1 MDDSRATTPSISDLP
16 RALRL
21 GAFALPAAVAGAAL
35 FGAAVPPAWG
45 LAPWLVAL
53 FAGALAGGAIA
64 SRAAALLLDAREGPS
79 RPAAPEILAAPAL
92 QVVAGAARPAVS
104 EAVAALAS
112 AALRRHERTLVIEG
126 KAGLALHRELGG
138 APRRGLVECLSESA
152 PVSGLV
158 QETARAGLGL
168 LSYGLEECVPDWSRL
183 GRVLAAARPQFDRL
197 ILAFAN
203 EGPAG
208 LRRSLDGAA
217 VDARWAGGP
226 ATEPLRRA
234 FEERTGILLVPSE
247 LRAPVEMLPEAPL
260 EPAARPGS
268 AAREVVRHDGAG
280 ATRASEPVVLD
291 CDLRVRER
299 LRFLLWTRRVREEL
313 RSASAVEVSTTR

>member
-1 MDDSRATTPSISDLP
+1 MDDSRARTPSISELP

-35 FGAAVPPAWG
+35 AGTAVPLGWG
-45 LAPWLVAL
+45 LLPWLAAL
-53 FAGALAGGAIA
+53 AVGALAGGAVAARVAAFALERIAA
-64 SRAAALLLDAREGPS
+64 SRITPTPDRLDT
-79 RPAAPEILAAPAL
+79 PAL
-92 QVVAGAARPAVS
+92 QLVAGAARPAVAD
-104 EAVAALAS
+104 AVVALAS
-112 AALRRHERTLVIEG
+112 EALRRGERVLVIEG
-126 KAGLALHRELGG
+126 KPGLAFHRELGG
-138 APRRGLVECLSESA
+138 APRRGLVECLSQSA

-158 QETARAGLGL
+158 QETSRAGLGL
-168 LSYGLEECVPDWSRL
+168 LSFGLEECAPDWSRL
-183 GRVLAAARPQFDRL
+183 GRVLGAARPQFDRL

-247 LRAPVEMLPEAPL
+247 LRVPIEMLPEPLPAPVVSVDRL
-260 EPAARPGS
+260 GQ
-268 AAREVVRHDGAG
+268 EVVRDGGGVAPE
-280 ATRASEPVVLD
+280 APQPVVLD

-313 RSASAVEVSTTR
+313 RSGSAVEVSSTR